1 MNNHGKNAF
10 FQRAFR
16 IANQFLPVLFW
27 VTLILGFEEPGIAIL
42 TILSAII
49 HEGGHIAF
57 LKLKKRSNSELR
69 GVISGFRIHPGAML
83 TYHEELMLYLS
94 GPLANLCA
102 ALLFSFF
109 KGEAADLL
117 CTLNVA
123 TAVSNLFPVEGY
135 DGYGILHS
143 ILEKKSPVGLGIR
156 LLDALSSGIVFSFC
170 ILSIY
175 FIDRFGCGYWIFAV
189 FFISMLK
196 QLEKRL
202 KNIKTEN

>member
-1 MNNHGKNAF
+1 MHNHGKNAF

-27 VTLILGFEEPGIAIL
+27 VTLILGFEEPQIAML
-42 TILSAII
+42 TIISAII

-57 LKLKKRSNSELR
+57 LKFKKIKNGELR
-69 GVISGFRIHPGAML
+69 GVISGFRIRPGSVL

-94 GPLANLCA
+94 GPLSNLGA
-102 ALLFSFF
+102 ALLFSLFR
-109 KGEAADLL
+109 GETAALL

-143 ILEKKSPVGLGIR
+143 VAEKKAPGGFGIR
-156 LLDALSSGIVFSFC
+156 LLDALSNGIVFTFC

-189 FFISMLK
+189 FFVSMLK
-196 QLEKRL
+196 QLEKWL
-202 KNIKTEN
+202 KNIKSED